1 MKFAIV
7 KNAASWIY
15 KETIKHQ
22 SEILLVGGTVTA
34 VAAVAVSIK
43 ATNKSIKDINEIN
56 KKRSF
61 NNEEK
66 MTKKEIIKKESKNY
80 IWTLILLMTSL
91 GCQFGGYKA
100 SIRRIAA
107 LSTALKVSEEMY
119 EEYKKDVEKT
129 VKLSE
134 PQSQELDKKVH
145 NQSVEN
151 VVVAGDT
158 DYIIRIDGQNIREN
172 VSELRLKLE
181 KFRSDYYLS
190 GYQDPVT
197 VADLHDYLGI
207 RVCPSDYDRKIYFN
221 GDEWYTLY
229 PGIEGSRLFID
240 VDYTTRD
247 IEKY

>member
-1 MKFAIV
+1 MNWGIIK
-7 KNAASWIY
+7 KGASWVA
-15 KETIKHQ
+15 KEFVKHQ
-22 SEILLVGGTVTA
+22 SEILLVSGVVTA
-34 VAAVAVSIK
+34 VAATTSAVK
-43 ATNKSIKDINEIN
+43 ATVKSVEEVKEEN
-56 KKRSF
+56 KKRFAS
-61 NNEEK
+61 NDEP
-66 MTKKEIIKKESKNY
+66 MTKTEVVKKEAKNY
-80 IWTLILLMTSL
+80 VWTLIFLGTSI

-134 PQSQELDKKVH
+134 SQSQDLDKRVH
-145 NQSVEN
+145 NQAVEN